1 MTNGETSDYLG
12 YFSLKYQRLTYEYL
26 ASVVLSFAYLFMII
40 YTILNNVAMD
50 MYLRLSLLVMNLF
63 AILLFNV
70 GMRRVYIEAI
80 ADMEKKMSD
89 LMNVYYPGVS
99 NDLKEFSL
107 AVKEL
112 AGIIR
117 GRKEKKRK
125 A

>member
-1 MTNGETSDYLG
+1 MAGGETSDYLG

-26 ASVVLSFAYLFMII
+26 VSVVLSFAYLFMII
-40 YTILNNVAMD
+40 YTILNNVTMD
-50 MYLRLSLLVMNLF
+50 MYMRLSLLVMNLF

-89 LMNVYYPGVS
+89 LMNVYYPGIS

-107 AVKEL
+107 AVKAL
-112 AGIIR
+112 AGIIK
-117 GRKEKKRK
+117 GKGEKKRK

>member
-1 MTNGETSDYLG
+1 MAGGETSDYLG

-40 YTILNNVAMD
+40 YTILNNVTMD
-50 MYLRLSLLVMNLF
+50 MYMRLALLIMNLF

-80 ADMEKKMSD
+80 ADIEKKMSD
-89 LMNVYYPGVS
+89 LMNVYYPGIS

-112 AGIIR
+112 AGIIK
-117 GRKEKKRK
+117 GKKKRK